1 MTDVGVAGR
10 EDVMA
15 GAAIMAEGL
24 CKRFGQVAALDG
36 VDLELPAG
44 GVLGVL
50 GPNGAGKTTLVRIF
64 ATLVRPER
72 GRALVA
78 GFDVAQHPAQV
89 RRRIGLSGQYA
100 AVDPFLT
107 GRENLIMIGRLYGLS
122 RRQARRR
129 ADDLT
134 GRLELDGA
142 AGRLVRTYSG
152 GMRRRLDVA
161 ASLLAAPLVLF
172 LDEPTTGLD
181 PRGRL
186 AVWQML
192 GGLTAGGTSV
202 LLTTQYIEEAE
213 RLASTVVIV
222 DHGTVIASGTPG
234 QLRDRAGGDRLEVQ
248 SPPGQDTRQ
257 LAGALAALG
266 TGEPVVDDLAGQVIL
281 PVADGPGILPA
292 VAGRLAAAGLRVSGL
307 ALRRPTLEEA
317 FLAFTGEPRSPA
329 HPSQREAGGSS
340 PATRPPAHPARN
352 PP

>member
-1 MTDVGVAGR
+1 VT
-10 EDVMA
+10 
-15 GAAIMAEGL
+15 AI
-24 CKRFGQVAALDG
+24 DG

-50 GPNGAGKTTLVRIF
+50 GPNGAGKTTMVRIL
-64 ATLVRPER
+64 ATLLRPDR
-72 GRALVA
+72 GRAWVA
-78 GFDVAQHPAQV
+78 GFDVVSNPASV

-107 GRENLIMIGRLYGLS
+107 GQENLVMIGRLYGLT

-129 ADDLT
+129 AGDLI
-134 GRLELDGA
+134 GVLELDSA

-161 ASLLAAPLVLF
+161 ASLLAAPTVLF

-186 AVWQML
+186 ALWQVL
-192 GGLTAGGTSV
+192 RERIGQGTSL

-213 RLASTVVIV
+213 RLAGRIVII
-222 DHGTVIASGTPG
+222 DHGKVIASGTPG
-234 QLRDRAGGDRLEVQ
+234 QLRARAGGDRLDVQ
-248 SPPGQDTRQ
+248 SLPGQDPRR

-266 TGEPVVDDLAGQVIL
+266 TADPVVDEAAGRVIL
-281 PVADGPGILPA
+281 PVTGGAGILPE
-292 VAGRLAAAGLRVSGL
+292 VATQLAAAGLDVASL

-317 FLAFTGEPRSPA
+317 FLAWTGQPA
-329 HPSQREAGGSS
+329 SSLPAG
-340 PATRPPAHPARN
+340 PAPAPGAR
-352 PP
+352 